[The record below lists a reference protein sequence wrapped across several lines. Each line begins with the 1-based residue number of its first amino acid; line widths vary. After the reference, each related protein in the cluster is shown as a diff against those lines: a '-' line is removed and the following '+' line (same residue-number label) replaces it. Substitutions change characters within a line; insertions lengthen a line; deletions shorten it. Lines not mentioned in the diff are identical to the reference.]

1 MLATVQRKR
10 RTKVG
15 TQAAA
20 QRPGKRLAGGSRG
33 VGTELDHAL
42 SFETF
47 HTELGW
53 MAIAYHDRVLAQLT
67 FGHAT
72 PAAAV
77 EHLAVSPGVEP
88 RRSGWPQLVRRLQ
101 AYAAGATDDF
111 ADVEIDTSQ
120 LAPFERRVVERCRRI
135 PYGQT
140 AQLRA
145 AGPIGRFRPGRSGSG
160 QRHGRQSLSARDPLP
175 PRRPCQRRDRA
186 LLGARGQADEAA
198 PAGTR
203 RCAAPGQVRSKG
215 LAAAGLTSRR
225 KPGDSLRRGCA
236 GAFFR
241 RWGPILAPSC

>member
-1 MLATVQRKR
+1 MLATIQRKR
-10 RTKVG
+10 RTNVG

-20 QRPGKRLAGGSRG
+20 QRPARRPASGSRG
-33 VGTELDHAL
+33 VRTESEIPL

-77 EHLAVSPGVEP
+77 EHLAVSPGAEP

-111 ADVEIDTSQ
+111 ADVEVDTSE
-120 LAPFERRVVERCRRI
+120 LAPFQRRVVERCRRI

-140 AQLRA
+140 RSYGQLAQLAGSARA
-145 AGPIGRFRPGRSGSG
+145 ARAVGNAMAGNRCPLVIPCHRVVHASGEIGHYS
-160 QRHGRQSLSARDPLP
+160 
-175 PRRPCQRRDRA
+175 
-186 LLGARGQADEAA
+186 A
-198 PAGTR
+198 PAGR
-203 RCAAPGQVRSKG
+203 RMKLRLLEQEALPRGKSGRKISPRQV
-215 LAAAGLTSRR
+215 
-225 KPGDSLRRGCA
+225 
-236 GAFFR
+236 
-241 RWGPILAPSC
+241 